1 MDDVIRKLTQV
12 ASTGMCPPE
21 VKVPRNRSAQQVRA
35 TDRAKQQTFT
45 VVENETVVKN
55 NVVKNNVVKN
65 NVVKSNVVENVTCM

>member
-1 MDDVIRKLTQV
+1 M
-12 ASTGMCPPE
+12 PPRG
-21 VKVPRNRSAQQVRA
+21 KGTAQQVRA